1 MVRKVLMISEAE
13 SSAFCSSFCMVVP
26 QVGQP
31 IAPEGLAFPA
41 YA

>member
-1 MVRKVLMISEAE
+1 MVRKVLMI
-13 SSAFCSSFCMVVP
+13 SSFCMVVP

-31 IAPEGLAFPA
+31 VAPEGLAFPA